1 MLTPAPPP
9 EEWVFL
15 PPTVQPPNASAPQ
28 PPPHLPAPS
37 PFGPDD
43 ADDDDLG
50 LPGGVQLIGAQFFV
64 AALGMPFEVGKTLL
78 QVSLSARR
86 CRLTVGRSSVA
97 GYRRFPSESPL
108 RRAAARDARVHDMS

>member
-1 MLTPAPPP
+1 MLKLTPAPPP

-37 PFGPDD
+37 PFGPED

-78 QVSLSARR
+78 QVSTLGHSA
-86 CRLTVGRSSVA
+86 
-97 GYRRFPSESPL
+97 
-108 RRAAARDARVHDMS
+108 